1 MFLRVSTRI
10 LIIGN
15 SGAGKSSLAGK
26 LADLLKMPA
35 IDLDRLHWEDDRYGR
50 KRAEGEARELAKAA
64 ATPPDWIIEGVYGWL
79 AEAVI
84 PRTTDLVWLDLPW
97 AVCRAGLLARKA
109 SRGQSTP
116 DSLRLLDWAEAYW
129 ERQTPSSFAGHAR
142 IFENFMGSK
151 FRLRRRSEIDAV
163 VDRLCGGKV

>member
-1 MFLRVSTRI
+1 MSKRI

-15 SGAGKSSLAGK
+15 SGAGKSFLAGG
-26 LADLLKMPA
+26 LADLLKLPA
-35 IDLDRLHWEDDRYGR
+35 VDLDGLHWEDDRYGR
-50 KRAEGEARELAKAA
+50 KRAEAEARELAEAA

-109 SRGQSTP
+109 GRGQSTS
-116 DSLRLLDWAEAYW
+116 DSLQLLDWAVAYW
-129 ERQTPSSFAGHAR
+129 ERQMPSSFAGHAR
-142 IFENFMGSK
+142 IFEGFTGAK
-151 FRLRRRSEIDAV
+151 FRPQSRGEVDAL
-163 VDRLCGGKV
+163 VDRLCGNKV